1 MAIDVVGRVAQVA
14 TDSALN
20 ASVFSAHTSPSA
32 QDAVPTDLPAPET
45 VQATP
50 KSSALP
56 LDDAQ
61 QARAAI
67 QSAPANSYI
76 KSKFVYDRKD
86 DLVFISVDELTGAVV
101 EKFPD
106 DAVLRETIYQQA
118 AAPTQS
124 DSHLVEKVA

>member
-1 MAIDVVGRVAQVA
+1 MAIDVVGRVAQVT

-20 ASVFSAHTSPSA
+20 ASIFSAHTPPSNL
-32 QDAVPTDLPAPET
+32 DAVSTELPAPET

-67 QSAPANSYI
+67 HTATTTNYI
-76 KSKFVYDRKD
+76 KSKFVYDLKD
-86 DLVFISVDELTGAVV
+86 DLVFVSVDELTGAVV

-118 AAPTQS
+118 AAQTQS